1 MYRRFGKRGED
12 RAPGRHG
19 TPEGTSCRIAST
31 VIYYITMDI
40 SRIVAAARRQAGLTQ
55 QQLAERAGTS
65 QPAVARLERGGG
77 SPSLATV
84 RRLVNAAGF
93 DLKVELLPRATRRD
107 PVIAAYQRDVDRTLL
122 RENLRK
128 TVDRRLRDMEA
139 FRKDAEQLRAAVQ
152 RAGRG
157 P

>member
-1 MYRRFGKRGED
+1 
-12 RAPGRHG
+12 
-19 TPEGTSCRIAST
+19 
-31 VIYYITMDI
+31 MDI
-40 SRIVAAARRQAGLTQ
+40 PQLVATARRQARLTQ

-93 DLKVELLPRATRRD
+93 DLRVELVSRPTRRD
-107 PVIAAYQRDVDRTLL
+107 PVIAAYKRDVDRTLL

-139 FRKDAEQLRAAVQ
+139 FRKDAEQLRGAVQ
-152 RAGRG
+152 RSRRRK
-157 P
+157 